1 MAAYAAATVAS
12 YADALNAVT
21 FAAVEPNKVYD
32 QVFDTSPLFAVM
44 KTTNH
49 LKEQRGG
56 LFIQRQFNIGKSPN
70 AGWYT
75 GAGGW
80 KLAKFEGLI
89 AGGWDW
95 KLAHDAVLILG
106 EEILRNSGADE
117 AIVDLVQER
126 VDVMSLTLPDL
137 IATDFYANNPYGSRT
152 DTPAGSGT
160 ANAGNPAS
168 IEGLAVLVDD
178 GTISNTVGSLSR
190 TTYPSLK
197 AQVNY
202 NNALGASFINS
213 IQSLYIAANRGQSSR
228 VRLNLT
234 TPTIYGAYWSSLQ
247 SPERYVIDP
256 RRIEAIGLK
265 TTGGNDLAFNDAPV
279 LIDEKCPSGVVKPGG
294 LTGSGGFWYGLNLD
308 WFDFVV
314 HPDRFFTL
322 SEWMRDQYGDQY
334 FMDVFFA
341 GALVCNRPN
350 KQFVTWV
357 SGG

>member
-1 MAAYAAATVAS
+1 MSAYASATVNG

-32 QVFDTSPLFAVM
+32 QVFDTSPLFAIL
-44 KTTNH
+44 KTTGH
-49 LKEQRGG
+49 IKEQRGG

-80 KLAKFEGLI
+80 TLAKFEGLI
-89 AGGWDW
+89 AAGWDW

-106 EEILRNSGADE
+106 EEIVRNSGADE

-126 VDVMSLTLPDL
+126 VDVASLTLPDL
-137 IATDFYANNPYGSRT
+137 IAADFYKNNPYGTNSDST
-152 DTPAGSGT
+152 V
-160 ANAGNPAS
+160 GNPAS

-197 AQVNY
+197 AKVNY
-202 NNALGASFINS
+202 NNALGASFIS
-213 IQSLYIAANRGQSSR
+213 SLETLWLAANRGQSSR
-228 VRLNLT
+228 VNLNLT
-234 TPTIYGAYWSSLQ
+234 TELIYGSFWNSLQ

-256 RRIEAIGLK
+256 RRIEAMGLK

-279 LIDEKCPSGVVKPGG
+279 LLDEKCPTGVFKPGTG
-294 LTGSGGFWYGLNLD
+294 AGSGGYWYGLNLD

-322 SEWMRDQYGDQY
+322 GEWMRDPYGDQY
-334 FMDVFFA
+334 FMDLFFA

-350 KQFVTWV
+350 KSFATWV

>member
-1 MAAYAAATVAS
+1 MAAYASATVNG

-21 FAAVEPNKVYD
+21 FAAVEPDKVYD
-32 QVFDTSPLFAVM
+32 QIFDTSPLFAIL
-44 KTTNH
+44 KTTGH
-49 LKEQRGG
+49 IKEQRGG

-80 KLAKFEGLI
+80 TLAKFEGLI
-89 AGGWDW
+89 AAGWDW

-106 EEILRNSGADE
+106 EEIVRNSGADE

-126 VDVMSLTLPDL
+126 VDVASLTLPDL
-137 IATDFYANNPYGSRT
+137 IAADFYKNNPYGTNSDST
-152 DTPAGSGT
+152 V
-160 ANAGNPAS
+160 GNPAS

-197 AQVNY
+197 SKVNY
-202 NNALGASFINS
+202 NNALGASFIS
-213 IQSLYIAANRGQSSR
+213 SLETLWLAANRGQSSR
-228 VRLNLT
+228 VNLNLT
-234 TPTIYGAYWSSLQ
+234 TELIYGSFWNSLQ

-256 RRIEAIGLK
+256 RRIEAMGLK

-279 LIDEKCPSGVVKPGG
+279 LLDEKCPTGVFKPG
-294 LTGSGGFWYGLNLD
+294 TGSGSGGYWYGLNLD

-322 SEWMRDQYGDQY
+322 GEWMRDPYGDQY
-334 FMDVFFA
+334 FMDLFFA
-341 GALVCNRPN
+341 GALACNRPN
-350 KQFVTWV
+350 KSFATWV

>member
-1 MAAYAAATVAS
+1 MAAYASATVNG

-21 FAAVEPNKVYD
+21 FAAVEPDKVYD
-32 QVFDTSPLFAVM
+32 QVFDASPLLAIM
-44 KTTNH
+44 KTNNH

-56 LFIQRQFNIGKSPN
+56 LFIQRQFNIGKSPT

-80 KLAKFEGLI
+80 KLAKFEGI
-89 AGGWDW
+89 VAGGWDW

-126 VDVMSLTLPDL
+126 VDVASLTLPDL
-137 IATDFYANNPYGSRT
+137 MAGDFYTNNPYGTRS
-152 DTPAGSGT
+152 DGTP
-160 ANAGNPAS
+160 GNPAS

-178 GTISNTVGSLSR
+178 GTISNTIGSLSR

-202 NNALGASFINS
+202 NNALGPAFVNS
-213 IQSLYIAANRGQSSR
+213 LQSLYLSANRGQSSR

-234 TPTIYGAYWSSLQ
+234 GQLAYGAYWSSLQ
-247 SPERYVIDP
+247 TNERYTIDP
-256 RRIEAIGLK
+256 RRLEAMGIK
-265 TTGGNDLAFNDAPV
+265 TTGGNDIAFNDAPV
-279 LIDEKCPSGVVKPGG
+279 LIDEKCPTGVFKPGTTG
-294 LTGSGGFWYGLNLD
+294 GSGGFWYMLNLD
-308 WFDFVV
+308 WLDFVV

-322 SEWMRDQYGDQY
+322 GEWMRDPYGDQY

-350 KQFVTWV
+350 KQAATWI
-357 SGG
+357 SGA